1 MERSECVVF
10 LKLRDNYKTSRGNS
24 YQNVFYGFQQTSN
37 FIEIPFLGGL
47 STKAQHPSWS
57 WNMVILT
64 AECEAAIS
72 KLQESRWIK

>member
-57 WNMVILT
+57 
-64 AECEAAIS
+64 
-72 KLQESRWIK
+72 